1 MSSAPA
7 KHQCP
12 PDVYCSTAGCM
23 NYVEVAIPF
32 FILAMLVE
40 FLYGKLVKRQT
51 YRLAD
56 TVNSL
61 QLGTLSR
68 LVDVLRLGFS
78 AMVFGA
84 LVQVARRSAV
94 VDGFGVAVG
103 RRVRRLRLL
112 LLLGIASATS
122 GASCG
127 PRTSLIT
134 RAKSST

>member
-1 MSSAPA
+1 MYTAYPA
-7 KHQCP
+7 
-12 PDVYCSTAGCM
+12 AGLM

-84 LVQVARRSAV
+84 LVNGSGFSSGRWIRRGSGSPRSSPTTSATT
-94 VDGFGVAVG
+94 GS
-103 RRVRRLRLL
+103 
-112 LLLGIASATS
+112 IASATS

-127 PRTSLIT
+127 PRTSLII